1 MIRPHRPQDLSE
13 ADVQTCEAR
22 LLEEVVSQ
30 TVSSAGQSE
39 AASLRRGPTRDEVIA
54 YTILR
59 LSFGANILLH
69 GLSRILNGR
78 AAFLAYLTHYFEH
91 SHLVPASLLPPF
103 AAVLPW
109 VETTLGLL
117 LMLGL
122 VTRFALI
129 VGALVLLGLVIGTNL
144 AQDWLV
150 AGLQLIYC
158 FIYYYLLVHLDQN
171 QVSADRSLGI
181 GQQ

>member
-1 MIRPHRPQDLSE
+1 
-13 ADVQTCEAR
+13 
-22 LLEEVVSQ
+22 VSQ
-30 TVSSAGQSE
+30 STSTMNSLETVSSRK
-39 AASLRRGPTRDEVIA
+39 ASNIVIA

-69 GLSRILNGR
+69 GLSRVLNGK

-91 SHLVPASLLPPF
+91 AHLVPAGMLPIF

-117 LMLGL
+117 LVLGL
-122 VTRFALI
+122 FSRFALI
-129 VGALVLLGLVIGTNL
+129 VGGLVLAVLVVGTNL

-150 AGLQLIYC
+150 AGLQIPYC
-158 FIYYYLLVHLDQN
+158 FVYYYLLIHLEQN
-171 QVSADRSLGI
+171 RMSLDAWWGI
-181 GQQ
+181 DSE